1 MEIKTEL
8 LDTIP
13 KERHCQL
20 AEMAAIVSFGGPLVQ
35 PPAMEIIGENEA
47 IKTKYFTLREK
58 AFSIEAGDITI
69 RSAGQTDR
77 TFLKRTCCRRAYL
90 RGAFICVGSMSDPQG
105 GYHLE
110 LVVDAAKQAA
120 WLGEILDGFDIEAKI
135 AKRKKNY
142 VVYLKEGASIVDLLN
157 VIGAH
162 KALLSLE
169 NLRVEKE
176 VRNTINRKVN
186 CETAN
191 IGKTVSAAARQI
203 EDIARIKERGGF
215 RLLPDYL
222 RQTAELRLAYPD
234 ASLQE
239 LGELLRPPLG
249 KSGVNHRL
257 RKLSAMARK

>member
-8 LDTIP
+8 LNTIP

-35 PPAMEIIGENEA
+35 PPVMEFIGENEA

-58 AFSIEAGDITI
+58 AFSIEAGDITV
-69 RSAGQTDR
+69 RQADH

-90 RGAFICVGSMSDPQG
+90 RGAFICVGSMSNPQG

-110 LVVDAAKQAA
+110 LVVDTAKQAA
-120 WLGEILDGFDIEAKI
+120 QLGEILDGFDLEARI

-203 EDIARIKERGGF
+203 EDITRIKERGGF
-215 RLLPDYL
+215 KRLPDYL

-257 RKLSAMARK
+257 RKLSEMARK